1 MPKQAQFA
9 ATARL
14 IRNGDIARMECLVAN
29 WPPSG
34 NVIEVFDALLPHFS
48 IPGSDRESLVVSDRR
63 SRRARLASSALPL
76 CLESSTPPETS
87 LALSERMVA
96 NLSKIVWW
104 QKELHSANHPHHP
117 PSSING
123 PAIMTFVLRAYHLSD
138 DLGNAILALPSS
150 VALSALAFASG
161 CLTSFFKEAP
171 EEYYPPFLT
180 LVSRFMN
187 DTTSNVLFLDCILE
201 CGPSGLNGFVSTIV
215 DIIRFLRVYSFSD
228 FDPIEVSSMLTAYR
242 DILDGLS
249 KDAQY
254 VRALRKHKYISYF
267 LEMHVEPFN
276 RNPVCC
282 GDGAVAY
289 SMDAFRWITTN
300 QPRRARKSL
309 VLEFARN
316 GGFPLLCTLLGSTWR
331 GMRLTRCCG
340 CSLDIHLPDGF
351 ETPLNPFWIT
361 WQTNCRLT

>member
-14 IRNGDIARMECLVAN
+14 IRNGDIAQMEYLVAN

-34 NVIEVFDALLPHFS
+34 NVIEVFDAFLPHSS
-48 IPGSDRESLVVSDRR
+48 IPSSDRESLVVFERR
-63 SRRARLASSALPL
+63 STRARLAFSALLL
-76 CLESSTPPETS
+76 CLESSNPPETG

-96 NLSKIVWW
+96 NFSKIVWW
-104 QKELHSANHPHHP
+104 QTELHSASHSHHP
-117 PSSING
+117 SSSING
-123 PAIMTFVLRAYHLSD
+123 PAIVMFVLRAYRLSD
-138 DLGNAILALPSS
+138 NLGDAILTLPSAI
-150 VALSALAFASG
+150 ALSALAFASG

-300 QPRRARKSL
+300 QPRRACKSL

-316 GGFPLLCTLLGSTWR
+316 GGFSLIVPIVASHERTSQVWSQCPSEELVPLVKVCTVV
-331 GMRLTRCCG
+331 
-340 CSLDIHLPDGF
+340 
-351 ETPLNPFWIT
+351 
-361 WQTNCRLT
+361 